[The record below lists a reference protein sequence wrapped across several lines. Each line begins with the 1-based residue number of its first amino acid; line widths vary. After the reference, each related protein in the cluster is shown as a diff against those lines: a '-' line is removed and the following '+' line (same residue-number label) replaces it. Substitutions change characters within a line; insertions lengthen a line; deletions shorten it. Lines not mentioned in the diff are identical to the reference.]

1 MGNYMNNKRSKYK
14 EGEKIFL
21 NFDKSFEIKALEETD
36 KGKSYEFIGSK
47 EIEDRDG
54 DTILI
59 SGIDLENLGKN
70 MPSFFNHN
78 PSFVIGHV
86 TDAKKVKK
94 ELRVTIFVLK
104 DATLPSGVKVI
115 DALDA
120 ESLKAVSIGFMLKKW
135 EPVDVDDPWGGWI
148 IKECELLEV
157 SIVSIPANPEAL
169 LIKSQ
174 IMAMDDEVIAKFFK
188 TLDVNSKIT
197 ASKDLPINE
206 TVEWDAAK
214 SLERVKEF
222 AQTEDKELD
231 VQKFSSAFMYSK
243 SNNEDLDGYIL
254 SFADVIE
261 GKLTAVRAG
270 LEEASKSLDVDKDI
284 SDKDRARIKSIIKG
298 YSEKMETPLEGFEKV
313 VVKIDDEKSLETIIK
328 AIGDGFEKLS
338 TQIDTMIKTEKK
350 VVKKDPNKVRAFNF
364 DFVNKEL
371 EKKEKERK

>member
-214 SLERVKEF
+214 SLERVKELLKGKDAIEF
-222 AQTEDKELD
+222 KH
-231 VQKFSSAFMYSK
+231 FSSAFMYSK
-243 SNNEDLDGYIL
+243 STEEDIDGYIL
-254 SFADVIE
+254 PFADVIE

-313 VVKIDDEKSLETIIK
+313 IVKTDDEKSLETIIK

-350 VVKKDPNKVRAFNF
+350 VVKKDPKPVKGLDYSLILKNI
-364 DFVNKEL
+364 E
-371 EKKEKERK
+371 EKERK